1 MTAAK
6 FRAKFSTA
14 GRIAPVE
21 EWLKLNIKGRWSIQM
36 DSVSDDMSKKN
47 YLILFDNEADRDSF
61 KLRFIYGQAAFD
73 KKTTAVES
81 GPGLFSKISK
91 FFGTPKAKSKPK
103 SNPKARSK

>member
-21 EWLKLNIKGRWSIQM
+21 NWLKLNIKGPWSIQM

-47 YLILFDNEADRDSF
+47 YLILFDDEADRDSF
-61 KLRFIYGQAAFD
+61 KLRFIHGQEAFD
-73 KKTTAVES
+73 KKMTAVEP

-91 FFGTPKAKSKPK
+91 FFGTSKPK
-103 SNPKARSK
+103 VKSK